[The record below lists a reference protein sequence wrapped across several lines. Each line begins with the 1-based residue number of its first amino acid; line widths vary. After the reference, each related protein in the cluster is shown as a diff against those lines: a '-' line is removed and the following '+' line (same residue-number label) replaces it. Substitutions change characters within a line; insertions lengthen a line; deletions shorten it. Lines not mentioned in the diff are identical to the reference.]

1 MSYKLYTDK
10 NESFE
15 CEVSVKN
22 ASLKNSI
29 ARLVVESIDGPTL
42 IFNGKLN
49 GDRCIIPIKRLKGL
63 LDENTRGNM
72 HLEVIV
78 EDTYF
83 KPWQSD
89 FIVEEHTS
97 VKVKVNEQ
105 RQSSKPLVRLKTHPI
120 LNYVEGKSSELLPPA
135 KRKGINIFVPK
146 KEIAMLCEHFGIRK
160 HNFHKK
166 QKEFVQILKEYF
178 KANPEYNYHVRTI
191 LNRIDDFLR

>member
-29 ARLVVESIDGPTL
+29 ARLIVESIDGPTL

-105 RQSSKPLVRLKTHPI
+105 RQSSKPIVRLKTHPI
-120 LNYVEGKSSELLPPA
+120 LNYVEGKSSELLPSA
-135 KRKGINIFVPK
+135 KRKGINVFVPK

>member
-29 ARLVVESIDGPTL
+29 ARLIVESIDGPTL

-105 RQSSKPLVRLKTHPI
+105 RQSSKPIVRLKTHPI
-120 LNYVEGKSSELLPPA
+120 LNYVEGKTSELLPSA

-178 KANPEYNYHVRTI
+178 KSNPEYNYHVRTI

>member
-105 RQSSKPLVRLKTHPI
+105 RQSSKPIVRLKTHPI
-120 LNYVEGKSSELLPPA
+120 LNYVEGKTSELLPSA
-135 KRKGINIFVPK
+135 KRKGINVFVPK

-166 QKEFVQILKEYF
+166 QKKFVQILKEYF